1 MARLPAACLRLQRRV
16 TDAVAATGALRA
28 GERALLLL
36 SGGAD
41 SMALLSLVGATDR
54 RLDLGLGF
62 AALHVDYGLRGAD
75 SDRDRRIVE
84 RACLEA
90 GLPLH
95 VERLRGRLAGRDFQ
109 ARAREQRYG
118 RARDLAAA
126 HGYDVLVTA
135 HNRDDQAETI
145 LYRLAKYASPRGLA
159 GMRPRDGDLARPL
172 LSLGAT
178 EIRDYCRAADIEY
191 GEDVTNATQ
200 LYARN
205 VLRLEVLPRL
215 EALNPRL
222 AETLAA
228 AAEQAAAE
236 AEVLA
241 AATAAARGR
250 ALLPPGPGDLAA
262 VGLAALGAEPAAL
275 RSLVVHDLLRE
286 AMGGEAL
293 VERRLVESLLRLAE
307 RADDA
312 GRVSLGRGLEAV
324 RGRGALRI
332 RAVAGAHL
340 CSPAVVE
347 GSVLVSA
354 AETGLTMSFC
364 GRAWRLRLLPG
375 AALDRDAAL
384 AGEAFAGLAAP
395 PRRVTLRHARR
406 GERFSPLGLAGETTV
421 ARYLAAARVPV
432 EQRPSAPLIDVDG
445 RAAWVGGGPGR
456 VAQSF
461 RVHQSSV
468 LTLHVVQEGT

>member
-1 MARLPAACLRLQRRV
+1 
-16 TDAVAATGALRA
+16 
-28 GERALLLL
+28 
-36 SGGAD
+36 
-41 SMALLSLVGATDR
+41 MALLSFVRAADR
-54 RLDLGLGF
+54 RLGLGLRL
-62 AALHVDYGLRGAD
+62 AALHVDYGLRGVD

-84 RACLEA
+84 LACRGA
-90 GLPLH
+90 GLELH

-109 ARAREQRYG
+109 ARARDQRYG
-118 RARDLAAA
+118 LARQLAADRG
-126 HGYDVLVTA
+126 HDVLVTA

-172 LSLGAT
+172 LSLGAA
-178 EIRDYCRAADIEY
+178 EIRGYCRAAGIEY
-191 GEDVTNATQ
+191 GEDVTNAAP

-228 AAEQAAAE
+228 AADQAAAE
-236 AEVLA
+236 ADVLA
-241 AATAAARGR
+241 AVSAAARER
-250 ALLPPGPGDLAA
+250 VLRPPGPGDLLS
-262 VGLAALGAEPAAL
+262 VDVSALVAEPPAL
-275 RSLVVHDLLRE
+275 RALVLHDLLRG

-293 VERRLVESLLRLAE
+293 VERRLVEALLRLAE

-324 RGRGALRI
+324 RGRGALRV
-332 RAVAGAHL
+332 RAIAAAHACAPAAVDGAQLAAAGDA
-340 CSPAVVE
+340 
-347 GSVLVSA
+347 
-354 AETGLTMSFC
+354 GLTAGFC
-364 GRAWRLRLLPG
+364 GRVWRLRLREG
-375 AALDRDAAL
+375 AAFDREAAL
-384 AGEAFAGLAAP
+384 AGAAFAGLAAV

-406 GERFSPLGLAGETTV
+406 GERFAPLGLGGETTV
-421 ARYLAAARVPV
+421 ARYLAAARVPG
-432 EQRPSAPLIDVDG
+432 EQRPRAPLLDVDG

-456 VAQSF
+456 VAQAF
-461 RVHQSSV
+461 RVEDSSA

>member
-1 MARLPAACLRLQRRV
+1 
-16 TDAVAATGALRA
+16 
-28 GERALLLL
+28 
-36 SGGAD
+36 
-41 SMALLSLVGATDR
+41 MALLSLVRAADR
-54 RLDLGLGF
+54 RLDLGLRL

-84 RACLEA
+84 RACRDA
-90 GLPLH
+90 GLELH

-109 ARAREQRYG
+109 ARARDQRYG
-118 RARDLAAA
+118 LARELVAQR
-126 HGYDVLVTA
+126 GYDVLVTA

-172 LSLGAT
+172 LGLGAA
-178 EIRDYCRAADIEY
+178 EIRDYCRAAGIEY
-191 GEDVTNATQ
+191 GEDVSNAAPV
-200 LYARN
+200 YARN

-228 AAEQAAAE
+228 AADQAAAE
-236 AEVLA
+236 ADVLDA
-241 AATAAARGR
+241 VSAAARERVVRPPGRGDLLSVDVAALVAEPPALR
-250 ALLPPGPGDLAA
+250 ALVL
-262 VGLAALGAEPAAL
+262 
-275 RSLVVHDLLRE
+275 HDLLRE

-293 VERRLVESLLRLAE
+293 VERRLVEALLRLAE

-324 RGRGALRI
+324 RGRGALRV
-332 RAVAGAHL
+332 RAVAAAHA
-340 CSPAVVE
+340 CTPAVVDGE
-347 GSVLVSA
+347 AIA
-354 AETGLTMSFC
+354 AAGDAGLTAGFC
-364 GRAWRLRLLPG
+364 GRVWRLRLREG
-375 AALDRDAAL
+375 AAFDREAAL
-384 AGEAFAGLAAP
+384 AGAAFAGLTAV

-406 GERFSPLGLAGETTV
+406 GERFAPLGLGGETTV
-421 ARYLAAARVPV
+421 ARYLAAARVPA
-432 EQRPSAPLIDVDG
+432 EQRPRAPLLDVDG

-456 VAQSF
+456 VAQAF
-461 RVHQSSV
+461 RVEHSSA